1 MFTVKYQSFYVQELA
16 LKLVMAQAELHNIE
30 KDLLKRIIG
39 HLLENVTVK
48 VGYLCSYVL
57 TLLFFL
63 LLMMMEYSSNSF
75 YRTEVSR
82 LRLMIFRSMSF

>member
-1 MFTVKYQSFYVQELA
+1 MSPLLLLSTMNYPMFQHVRIHTYNISKKNIFNISVTFFVFQELA

-48 VGYLCSYVL
+48 VML
-57 TLLFFL
+57 T
-63 LLMMMEYSSNSF
+63 
-75 YRTEVSR
+75 RDRIVQADT
-82 LRLMIFRSMSF
+82 

>member
-48 VGYLCSYVL
+48 V
-57 TLLFFL
+57 
-63 LLMMMEYSSNSF
+63 
-75 YRTEVSR
+75 R
-82 LRLMIFRSMSF
+82 